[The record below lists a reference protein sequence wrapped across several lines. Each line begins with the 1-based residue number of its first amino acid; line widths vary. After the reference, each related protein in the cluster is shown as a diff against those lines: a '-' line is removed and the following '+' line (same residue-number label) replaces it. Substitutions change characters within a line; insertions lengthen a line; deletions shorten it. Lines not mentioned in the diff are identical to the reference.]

1 MKRFFTGFLLACTL
15 AALFSCEKTEL
26 ETIDDN
32 QAPPDRTVETVTLE
46 NYVTR
51 AYILALGR
59 EPDSAELSQQVNALK
74 AANADSASRRALVDA
89 IFSDPD
95 YLPRLY
101 DQNRIDLLNNV
112 DTAEYTNWI
121 NIFRLLLQDSA
132 YQFQWPVLEYELDRM
147 TALRDAFS
155 QFIAGAIDIR
165 ELHRRMCNNYL
176 YDQIN
181 MGSANFVISTF
192 QHFIDRN
199 PTTAEQQSG
208 VSMVDGNNA
217 VLFLQAGAS
226 KNDYLTIVTS
236 ARNYYEAQVVLL
248 YRKYLQ
254 RDPGTVEMSA
264 GTDRFLSTGDYTA
277 VQRDLLS
284 TDEFIGIE

>member
-1 MKRFFTGFLLACTL
+1 MKRFFTGFLLAFTMTT
-15 AALFSCEKTEL
+15 LFSCEKTEL

-32 QAPPDRTVETVTLE
+32 QAPPDQTVETVTLE

-59 EPDSAELSQQVNALK
+59 EPDSAEFIQQVNALK

-112 DTAEYTNWI
+112 DTAEYTGWI
-121 NIFRLLLQDSA
+121 TLFSLYLQDST
-132 YQFQWPVLEYELDRM
+132 YLFQWPVLQYELDRM
-147 TALRDAFS
+147 ILLRDAFGELTT
-155 QFIAGAIDIR
+155 GAIDVR

-192 QHFIDRN
+192 QHLIDRN
-199 PTTAEQQSG
+199 PTASEQQSG

-254 RDPGTVEMSA
+254 RDPGTVEMTT

-277 VQRDLLS
+277 VQRDLLT

>member
-1 MKRFFTGFLLACTL
+1 MKHLLAGATWII
-15 AALFSCEKTEL
+15 ALVLWSGCKKTEL
-26 ETIDDN
+26 ETVGDN
-32 QAPPDRTVETVTLE
+32 QAPPDRTIETVTLE

-59 EPDSAELSQQVNALK
+59 EPDSLEFRQQVDALL
-74 AANADSASRRALVDA
+74 ATNADSASRRNFVDG
-89 IFSDPD
+89 IFTSAD

-112 DTAEYTNWI
+112 DTSEYTNWI
-121 NIFRLLLQDSA
+121 NLFSLFLQDSS
-132 YQFQWPVLEYELDRM
+132 YLFQWPILQYELDRM
-147 TALRDAFS
+147 IPLRNAYAEFVN
-155 QFIAGAIDIR
+155 GTIDIR

-192 QHFIDRN
+192 QHLIDRN
-199 PTTAEQQSG
+199 PTSSEQQSG

-226 KNDYLTIVTS
+226 RNDYLQIITG

-254 RDPGTVEMSA
+254 RDPVTTEMAA
-264 GTDRFLSTGDYTA
+264 GTDLYLSTNDYTA
-277 VQRDLLS
+277 VQRVLLT

>member
-1 MKRFFTGFLLACTL
+1 MKRFFTGFLLAFTL
-15 AALFSCEKTEL
+15 TALFSCEKNGVG
-26 ETIDDN
+26 DHRR
-32 QAPPDRTVETVTLE
+32 QPGSARPDGRDGHPE

-59 EPDSAELSQQVNALK
+59 EPDSAEFIQQVNALK
-74 AANADSASRRALVDA
+74 AANADSASRRAMVDA
-89 IFSDPD
+89 IFGPG
-95 YLPRLY
+95 LPPRLY

-112 DTAEYTNWI
+112 DTAEYTGWI
-121 NIFRLLLQDSA
+121 TLFSLYLQDST
-132 YQFQWPVLEYELDRM
+132 YLFQWPVLQYELDRM
-147 TALRDAFS
+147 ILLRDAFGELTT
-155 QFIAGAIDIR
+155 GAIDVR

-192 QHFIDRN
+192 QHLIDRN
-199 PTTAEQQSG
+199 PTASEQQSG

-248 YRKYLQ
+248 YRKVPATRSRHRRNDYRHRPL
-254 RDPGTVEMSA
+254 
-264 GTDRFLSTGDYTA
+264 LSTGDYTA
-277 VQRDLLS
+277 VQRDLLT